1 MHRCRRIVSVLLI
14 TGFVGT
20 FGTGVCRAVEP
31 TTAGEWATLIDRA
44 ESTFTP
50 PPADDLARRRQ
61 ELVTVV
67 GRIQRAL
74 RSFDEA
80 SRAAWET
87 YFHTSSIEACLE
99 RAPEVQLA
107 VMEMVRESL
116 TADVEGLEADEV
128 VALRTAVKNYAAAL
142 KRNTGDL
149 QARYLDNIQAL
160 RGDLRL
166 LSAADR
172 MADDKR
178 VAAEHRISLT
188 LAALEEAG
196 QAAELIAEVRRH
208 WAYPNAVIR
217 VNTGFVSKYV
227 ERNIN
232 ETSMQRATVLGT
244 QTRGP
249 SQTFGKLELVSL
261 ENPNQMQVQLR
272 MAGNTRSGSN
282 VGTNGPAVIY
292 SSSTSNFDAHKSL
305 YFDPYKGLTAAP
317 ADTRVN
323 ASIGIKKIDI
333 DPPAL
338 TGFLKPV
345 FTRAAWSK
353 AKEQQGAAELE
364 VARLIGRRIEQR
376 LDDEMVDPLK
386 KAQDY
391 YKLYMIQRP
400 LRIDEVPMVGS
411 RSTSEHIEL
420 LIKQA
425 RPAQFAAAGPPPE
438 FDSATS
444 VGVAIHQSVFNN
456 GSARVVWGGAEV
468 TDEDVEHYSQVATM
482 HVPPALRVFS
492 SSKPWSVTL
501 DVDHPTTM
509 IFEDGAIDLTIHTV
523 GWKIGDVRFE
533 RKIDLR
539 VKYGVANSR
548 LGMTFT
554 RQGDYRIVAVDGRP
568 WTTEEQA
575 TLIPHIDEKCAAFMQ
590 EQGRFNSLIL
600 PKGDG
605 FGPLGTIDLKQL
617 ECRDGWLVIGY
628 QSLPKEPAVLEA
640 AAPTSQR

>member
-1 MHRCRRIVSVLLI
+1 MHRSSPFIRVVLFTACVSTL
-14 TGFVGT
+14 GA
-20 FGTGVCRAVEP
+20 GVCCAVEP
-31 TTAGEWATLIDRA
+31 ATVREWEGLIDRA
-44 ESTFTP
+44 EPVFTP

-61 ELVTVV
+61 ELVNVV
-67 GRIQRAL
+67 DRIKRAL
-74 RSFDEA
+74 RSFDDA

-87 YFHTSSIEACLE
+87 YFHTSSIEACFE
-99 RAPEVQLA
+99 RTPQVQLA
-107 VMEMVRESL
+107 VMAMVRESL
-116 TADVEGLEADEV
+116 TNDVEGLEADEV

-149 QARYLDNIQAL
+149 HSRYLDNIKSL
-160 RGDLRL
+160 RGDLHL
-166 LSAADR
+166 LSAAEKL
-172 MADDKR
+172 ADDQR
-178 VAAEHRISLT
+178 IAAERRVSLT
-188 LAALEEAG
+188 LAAIEEAG
-196 QAAELIAEVRRH
+196 QAADVVAEIRRH

-217 VNTGFVSKYV
+217 VDTGFVSKYI
-227 ERNIN
+227 ERTIN
-232 ETSMQRATVLGT
+232 ETSMQLATVLGT

-261 ENPNQMQVQLR
+261 ENPHQMQVQLR
-272 MAGNTRSGSN
+272 MAGNTRSGN
-282 VGTNGPAVIY
+282 NIGTNGPAVIY
-292 SSSTSNFDAHKSL
+292 SSSTSRFDAYKSL
-305 YFDPYKGLTAAP
+305 YFDPHKGLTAAP

-333 DPPAL
+333 DTPAL

-345 FTRAAWSK
+345 ITRAAWNK
-353 AKEQQGAAELE
+353 AKEQQGAAERE

-376 LDDEMVDPLK
+376 LDHEMVDPLK

-391 YKLYMIQRP
+391 YKQYMIQRP
-400 LRIDEVPMVGS
+400 LRIDEVSMVGS

-425 RPAQFAAAGPPPE
+425 RPSQFAAAGPPPE
-438 FDSATS
+438 LDSATAI
-444 VGVAIHQSVFNN
+444 GLAIHQSVFNN

-468 TDEDVEHYSQVATM
+468 TDEDIEHYSHFATM

-492 SSKPWSVTL
+492 NSTPWTVTL
-501 DVDHPTTM
+501 DIEHPTTM

-523 GWKIGDVRFE
+523 AWKIGDVRFE

-539 VKYGVANSR
+539 VKYGVANTR

-554 RQGDYRIVAVDGRP
+554 RQGDYRIVAVDGKP
-568 WTTEEQA
+568 WTTEERQ

-605 FGPLGTIDLKQL
+605 FGPFGTIDLKQL

-628 QSLPKEPAVLEA
+628 QQQPKQPAVVGA
-640 AAPTSQR
+640 PTPTSQR

>member
-1 MHRCRRIVSVLLI
+1 MLTFV
-14 TGFVGT
+14 VGT
-20 FGTGVCRAVEP
+20 LGDAICCAVEP
-31 TTAGEWATLIDRA
+31 ATVGEWEALIDRS
-44 ESTFTP
+44 EKSFTA

-61 ELVTVV
+61 ELLNVV
-67 GRIQRAL
+67 SRLQRAL

-80 SRAAWET
+80 GRAAWES
-87 YFHTSSIEACLE
+87 YFHTSSIEACLD
-99 RAPEVQLA
+99 RAPQVQLA

-116 TADVEGLEADEV
+116 TNDVEGLEADEV

-142 KRNTGDL
+142 KRNDGDL
-149 QARYLDNIQAL
+149 HARYLQNLKAL
-160 RGDLRL
+160 RTDLGL
-166 LSAADR
+166 LSATEQPAHDER
-172 MADDKR
+172 I
-178 VAAEHRISLT
+178 AAERRVSLT
-188 LAALEEAG
+188 LASLEEAG
-196 QAAELIAEVRRH
+196 QAPELIAEIRRY

-217 VNTGFVSKYV
+217 VDTGFVSKYV

-232 ETSMQRATVLGT
+232 ETSMQRANVLGT

-305 YFDPYKGLTAAP
+305 YFDAHKGLTSTP

-333 DPPAL
+333 DTPAL

-345 FTRAAWSK
+345 ITRAAWNK
-353 AKEQQGAAELE
+353 AKEQQGAAERE

-391 YKLYMIQRP
+391 YRQYVIERP

-411 RSTSEHIEL
+411 RSTTDHIEL
-420 LIKQA
+420 LVKQG
-425 RPAQFAAAGPPPE
+425 RNWQFAAAGPPPE

-444 VGVAIHQSVFNN
+444 IGLAIHHSVFNN
-456 GSARVVWGGAEV
+456 GSARVVWGGAVV
-468 TDEDVEHYSQVATM
+468 TDEDVEHYSHFATM

-492 SSKPWSVTL
+492 NSTPWTVTL
-501 DVDHPTTM
+501 DLDHPTTM
-509 IFEDGAIDLTIHTV
+509 IFEDGAIDLTIRTV
-523 GWKIGDVRFE
+523 AWKIGDVRFE

-539 VKYGVANSR
+539 VKYGIENTR

-554 RQGDYRIVAVDGRP
+554 RKGDYRIIAVDGKP
-568 WTTEEQA
+568 WTTEEQK
-575 TLIPHIDEKCAAFMQ
+575 TLIPHIEEKCAAFMQ

-605 FGPLGTIDLKQL
+605 FGPFGTIDLKQL
-617 ECRDGWLVIGY
+617 ECRDGWIVIGY
-628 QSLPKEPAVLEA
+628 QQLQKQPTVVEATVPAA
-640 AAPTSQR
+640 KR

>member
-1 MHRCRRIVSVLLI
+1 MHSRSRIVAVLLLLA
-14 TGFVGT
+14 VVAPQ
-20 FGTGVCRAVEP
+20 GVDVCCAIEP
-31 TTAGEWATLIDRA
+31 ATVREWETLIDRA
-44 ESTFTP
+44 EPAFTP
-50 PPADDLARRRQ
+50 PAEDDLARSRQ
-61 ELVTVV
+61 DLLNVV
-67 GRIQRAL
+67 ARIQRAL

-87 YFHTSSIEACLE
+87 YFHTSSIDACFK
-99 RAPEVQLA
+99 RAPQVQLA

-116 TADVEGLEADEV
+116 TADIEGLEADEV

-142 KRNTGDL
+142 KRNTGDPH
-149 QARYLDNIQAL
+149 ARYLENIKAL
-160 RGDLRL
+160 RGDLRI
-166 LSAADR
+166 LSAADNT
-172 MADDKR
+172 ADDER
-178 VAAEHRISLT
+178 IAAEYRLSLT

-196 QAAELIAEVRRH
+196 QAAELVAEVRRH

-217 VNTGFVSKYV
+217 INTGFISKYI

-232 ETSMQRATVLGT
+232 ETSMQHATVLGT

-317 ADTRVN
+317 TDTRVN

-333 DPPAL
+333 DAPAL

-345 FTRAAWSK
+345 FTRAAWGK
-353 AKEQQGAAELE
+353 AKEQQVAAELE

-376 LDDEMVDPLK
+376 LDGEMVDPLK

-391 YKLYMIQRP
+391 YKQYMIQRP

-411 RSTSEHIEL
+411 RSTRDHIEL

-425 RPAQFAAAGPPPE
+425 RPAQFAAVGPPPE
-438 FDSATS
+438 FESATS
-444 VGVAIHQSVFNN
+444 IGVAIHQSVFNN

-482 HVPPALRVFS
+482 HVPTALRVFS
-492 SSKPWSVTL
+492 NSKPWSVTL
-501 DVDHPTTM
+501 NVDNPTTM
-509 IFEDGAIDLTIHTV
+509 IFEDGAIDLAIHTV
-523 GWKIGDVRFE
+523 GWKIGDVRFQ

-554 RQGDYRIVAVDGRP
+554 RQGDYRIVAVDGKP

-575 TLIPHIDEKCAAFMQ
+575 TLIPHIEEKCAAFMQ